1 MGWPF
6 FSLSTQPKMRFVR
19 NTFPDALNVVS
30 LDTAKSHLRV
40 EHTTDDT
47 LITTLISVAHDL
59 VEAYTG
65 AFLQPTT
72 GHFYFDRFHDFFFL
86 HVGPGVS
93 INTAVDGVTYINDDE
108 VRTTISSTD
117 YQLDGEGYPAR
128 LRMMD
133 TPSDVDDAVN
143 AVRID
148 VTAGYT
154 DDNRPNA
161 LVAAMLL
168 IIGHLY
174 ENRQD
179 VGSFQTFETPLASRY
194 LMNPYRLKSF
204 T

>member
-1 MGWPF
+1 MGLVPF
-6 FSLSTQPKMRFVR
+6 FKSNSIKMRFVR

-47 LITTLISVAHDL
+47 LITTLISVAQDL

-65 AFLQPTT
+65 TFLQPTT
-72 GHFYFDRFHDFFFL
+72 GYFFFDLFHDIFL
-86 HVGPGVS
+86 LHAGPS
-93 INTAVDGVTYINDDE
+93 LAINTAVDGLTYINDDG
-108 VRTTISSTD
+108 VRTTVSSDD

-133 TPSDVDDAVN
+133 TLYDVDDAFN

-148 VTAGYT
+148 VTAGYN
-154 DDNRPNA
+154 DDNRPDA
-161 LVAAMLL
+161 LIAAMLL

-179 VGSFQTFETPLASRY
+179 VSQFQTFETPLASRY

>member
-1 MGWPF
+1 MGWPL
-6 FSLSTQPKMRFVR
+6 FSQPPTGMRFVR

-40 EHTTDDT
+40 EHDTDDALIET
-47 LITTLISVAHDL
+47 LIAVAQDL

-65 AFLQPTT
+65 AFLQVST
-72 GHFYFDRFHDFFFL
+72 GHFHFDSFREFMFL

-93 INTAVDGVTYINDDE
+93 INTAIDGVTYINDDE
-108 VRTTISSTD
+108 VRTTVAAAD
-117 YQLDGEGYPAR
+117 YQFDGNGYPAR

-133 TPSDVDDAVN
+133 IPDDIDDAIN

-154 DDNRPNA
+154 DDNRPDA
-161 LVAAMLL
+161 LIAAMLL

-179 VGSFQTFETPLASRY
+179 VGQFKTFETPLASRY
-194 LMNPYRLKSF
+194 LMEPYRLKSF